1 LSIII
6 HSHVEAGVTLLW
18 CFLAGDQFIQRDVTV
33 RRNDNGYGL
42 LIRGKSPQYFISSVK
57 NGGAAAAAGI
67 TAGEHLIKVRSR
79 RAIDGLV

>member
-1 LSIII
+1 M
-6 HSHVEAGVTLLW
+6 
-18 CFLAGDQFIQRDVTV
+18 